1 MVSLRFDLFLFRYSE
16 KEVISRDHDH
26 YTRMGVWLEN
36 LVSSIKDCLTG
47 THQFKLKPMLKTQTI
62 LGRTCSAITL
72 GLIIG
77 TVTISVAQAQ
87 YTAVWND
94 NFNTSFATNKTSFEF
109 NNGTRQTGVIPPA
122 GYTQLPGGGSDY
134 HILTGTQLL
143 LTGDSIN
150 QYTSVQPQY
159 SFKGTVLGSQIAGKE
174 ITFSM
179 DLNATTSASYTA
191 AGISLGS
198 AAGINLL
205 DAATPHF
212 GVKFVEDGAFG
223 SGNFIQFYDGST
235 LVQNVLPFT
244 AGGAGAF
251 NVDLRID
258 DLADG
263 NPWDG
268 VGSTTIDLYVNSLFI
283 SSYTKG
289 DGGYTDNYLSL
300 VGERGFTSPGLV
312 AASTTFDNLSV
323 YAAPVPEPTTVA
335 LMGLGLAGLLALR
348 RRAA

>member
-1 MVSLRFDLFLFRYSE
+1 
-16 KEVISRDHDH
+16 
-26 YTRMGVWLEN
+26 
-36 LVSSIKDCLTG
+36 
-47 THQFKLKPMLKTQTI
+47 MLKIQTI
-62 LGRTCSAITL
+62 IGRTFSAITL
-72 GLIIG
+72 GLLIG
-77 TVTISVAQAQ
+77 TATISVSQAQ

-94 NFNTSFATNKTSFEF
+94 NFNTSMATNKTSFEF

-122 GYTQLPGGGSDY
+122 GYSQLPGGGSDY
-134 HILTGTQLL
+134 HILTGSQLL
-143 LTGDSIN
+143 LTGDAVN
-150 QYTSVQPQY
+150 QYTSIQPQY
-159 SFKGTVLGSQIAGKE
+159 SFRGTILGSQVAGKE

-179 DLNATTSASYTA
+179 NLNATTSANYTA

-223 SGNFIQFYDGST
+223 SGNFIQFYDGGT

-268 VGSTTIDLYVNSLFI
+268 LGSTTIDLYVNSTFI
-283 SSYTKG
+283 SSFTKG
-289 DGGYTDNYLSL
+289 GGGYTDNYLSL
-300 VGERGFTSPGLV
+300 VGERGFTTGTGLV
-312 AASTTFDNLSV
+312 PATTTFDDLTV
-323 YAAPVPEPTTVA
+323 FAAPVPEPTTITLV
-335 LMGLGLAGLLALR
+335 GLGLAGLLAFR